1 MIEICYVNDDDDD
14 ISHYSVNSNVM
25 NSTDDDV

>member
-1 MIEICYVNDDDDD
+1 MIEICYVNDDDD

>member
-1 MIEICYVNDDDDD
+1 MTEICYVNDDD

-25 NSTDDDV
+25 NNTDDDV